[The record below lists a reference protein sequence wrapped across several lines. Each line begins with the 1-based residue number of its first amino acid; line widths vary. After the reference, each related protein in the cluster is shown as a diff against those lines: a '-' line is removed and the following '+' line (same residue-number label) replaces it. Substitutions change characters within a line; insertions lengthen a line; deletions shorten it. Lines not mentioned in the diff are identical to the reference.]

1 MTAFLCDVPDDMAAD
16 LADDVA
22 ADVADDVA
30 EALAEATAA
39 EDVPITG
46 SKDAVTNARYC
57 TRLRRSAL
65 GLGLMA
71 F

>member
-1 MTAFLCDVPDDMAAD
+1 MTAFFCDVPDDMAANV
-16 LADDVA
+16 AD
-22 ADVADDVA
+22 DVADDVA

-46 SKDAVTNARYC
+46 SREALTNARYC